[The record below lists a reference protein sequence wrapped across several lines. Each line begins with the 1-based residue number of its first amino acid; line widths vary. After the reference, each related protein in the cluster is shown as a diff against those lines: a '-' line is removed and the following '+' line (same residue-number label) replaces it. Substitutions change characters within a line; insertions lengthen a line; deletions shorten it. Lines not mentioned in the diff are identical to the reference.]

1 MSVPQ
6 DTIVDRARY
15 KIPILVPVL
24 PSVTRMVPQNPATK
38 QASKQSAHP
47 FYVAIEVYVRKEKK
61 TEQEKPIKIE
71 NETKQKRKSEG
82 LVV

>member
-47 FYVAIEVYVRKEKK
+47 VYVAIEVFCEKGKKNRAGKTHQNREANKTEKK
-61 TEQEKPIKIE
+61 M
-71 NETKQKRKSEG
+71 
-82 LVV
+82 

>member
-1 MSVPQ
+1 
-6 DTIVDRARY
+6 
-15 KIPILVPVL
+15 
-24 PSVTRMVPQNPATK
+24 MVPQNPATK